1 METVNE
7 LKPNEILFMGRMI
20 NEIMPN
26 RQHVNTASLR
36 EIAAIVGIDVNVSCR
51 SCTQAGSADVLNRFH
66 QLKPKYD
73 LYLESLKST
82 FDIHIQEVPIETILP
97 ESKPK
102 IKKK

>member
-1 METVNE
+1 METNNE

-26 RQHVNTASLR
+26 RQHVNTAVLR
-36 EIAAIVGIDVNVSCR
+36 EVASIVGIDVNVSCR
-51 SCTQAGSADVLNRFH
+51 SCTQAGSADVLNRFN

-73 LYLESLKST
+73 LYLESLK
-82 FDIHIQEVPIETILP
+82 IPYIEEIKMETILP
-97 ESKPK
+97 EVKPK